1 MMSKS
6 VLYGDKM
13 GELSILEY
21 DMENPFDPLK
31 MLMTKVASL
40 RVGEEVS
47 AISKLTPSKA
57 LYGTFSGKV
66 GKIAIIDE
74 PLFRKLKAIELK
86 MCE

>member
-1 MMSKS
+1 MSKS

-40 RVGEEVS
+40 RVG
-47 AISKLTPSKA
+47 
-57 LYGTFSGKV
+57 
-66 GKIAIIDE
+66 
-74 PLFRKLKAIELK
+74 
-86 MCE
+86 